1 MPDYYEKIKELE
13 RELSETK
20 YNKRTQHHIGLVK
33 AKIAQL
39 REKIEQRTKSSS
51 GGQGYAVRKSGD
63 GTAVLVGYPST
74 GKSTLLNAL
83 TNANSEIGDY
93 AFTTLDVIPGLLEY
107 KFAKIQILDVPGIID
122 GAALGRGRGK
132 EVLSVVRNCDLVIMV
147 VDATNLKQFE
157 SLKRELFYAGVR
169 LNKHKPDV
177 IIKRTMSNG
186 IKILKTVKLTK
197 IDVSTIKTILHQF
210 RIMNA
215 DVLIRENINDDD
227 LIDVIEG
234 NKRYLPAITV
244 VNKVDLVNERILK
257 ETREKINPDILISAK
272 NKFHIEELKQLIYD
286 KFGFIHIFMKE
297 PNKEPDLEEPLIM
310 RKGCTIEDVC
320 NKIHRSFVK
329 NFKYARVWGRS
340 VKFPG
345 QLKGLKHKLSEGDI
359 VELHIIN

>member
-13 RELSETK
+13 KELSETK
-20 YNKRTQHHIGLVK
+20 YNKRTQHHIGLIK

-39 REKIEQRTKSSS
+39 REKIEQRGKSSS

-83 TNANSEIGDY
+83 TNANSEVGEY

-132 EVLSVVRNCDLVIMV
+132 EVLSVVRNSDLVILV
-147 VDATNLKQFE
+147 VDATQLNQVD
-157 SLKRELFYAGVR
+157 SLKRELFYAGIR
-169 LNKHKPDV
+169 INKHKPDV

-197 IDVSTIKTILHQF
+197 LSDSTIKAILNQF

-215 DVLIRENINDDD
+215 DVLIREDISDDD

-244 VNKVDLVNERILK
+244 VNKIDLVDE
-257 ETREKINPDILISAK
+257 ETIEKIKKEIKPDIMISAK
-272 NKFHIEELKQLIYD
+272 NKFHIEELKQLIYE
-286 KFGFIHIFMKE
+286 KFGFINIFMKE
-297 PNKEPDLEEPLIM
+297 PNKEPDLDEPLIM
-310 RKGCTIEDVC
+310 RQGCTIEDVC
-320 NKIHRSFVK
+320 NKIHRDFVK
-329 NFKYARVWGRS
+329 NFKYARVWGKS

-345 QLKGLKHKLSEGDI
+345 QIKGLKHELLDGDI
-359 VELHIIN
+359 VELHILN